1 MFQFSQQ
8 NLQYI
13 RALYSSFNDDRKNL
27 NIYLINAKN
36 SSDNALNYLN
46 NISNEIKKKN
56 IVMNLKEKNN
66 LISVIKDLHFL
77 IEENKKTLEKYNN
90 QFDNFNV
97 NYIFLFKLVSN
108 IMHC

>member
-1 MFQFSQQ
+1 MK
-8 NLQYI
+8 L
-13 RALYSSFNDDRKNL
+13 
-27 NIYLINAKN
+27 
-36 SSDNALNYLN
+36 
-46 NISNEIKKKN
+46 KKN

-97 NYIFLFKLVSN
+97 NYIFFFNLVSN
-108 IMHC
+108 IMQC